1 MKAIVRR
8 LTRLQQSH
16 TPIADMRYQQIADVL
31 WERRQSRLKAAGLP
45 FETVKPEY
53 PPGPHMSFA
62 DSLRWCLQERRARRR
77 AEREAANS
85 GA

>member
-8 LTRLQQSH
+8 LTRLEQSCRPDAH
-16 TPIADMRYQQIADVL
+16 LRCQRAAEVL
-31 WERRQSRLKAAGLP
+31 WERQQRRLEAAGLP

-53 PPGPHMSFA
+53 SPGPYLSCA
-62 DSLRWCLQERRARRR
+62 ESLRRCLQERRARQQS
-77 AEREAANS
+77 ERETADN